1 MVEKVRCGWVG
12 NDPLMV
18 KYHDE
23 EWGSP
28 VHDDRKLFEFLMLEG
43 VQAGLSWSLV
53 LKKREGY
60 RKAFDGFDFLKIA
73 RYSKDDVERLINNP
87 AIIRNRLKINAAVS
101 NAQNFIAIQEEFGSF
116 EKYIWQFVNGK
127 TIVNKF
133 EKLEHYPTT
142 TKESDEMSKDLKN
155 RGFKFVGST
164 ICYGFMQAVGMVNDH
179 SVDCFRHSDINMT
192 QLKRNRL

>member
-73 RYSKDDVERLINNP
+73 KYSKDVVERLVNNP
-87 AIIRNRLKINAAVS
+87 DIIRNRLKINSSVS
-101 NAQNFIAIQEEFGSF
+101 NAQNFIAVQEEFGSF

-142 TKESDEMSKDLKN
+142 TQESDEMSKDLKK

-164 ICYGFMQAVGMVNDH
+164 ICYGFMQAVGLVNDH
-179 SVDCFRHSDINMT
+179 SVDCFRYSSIRMI
-192 QLKRNRL
+192 

>member
-1 MVEKVRCGWVG
+1 MVEKVRCSWAG
-12 NDPLMV
+12 NDPLMLR
-18 KYHDE
+18 YHDE
-23 EWGSP
+23 EWGFP

-60 RKAFDGFDFLKIA
+60 RKAFDGFDVLKIS
-73 RYSKDDVERLINNP
+73 RYSKNDVERLANNP

-116 EKYIWQFVNGK
+116 ERYIWQFVNDK
-127 TIVNKF
+127 TIINKF

-142 TKESDEMSKDLKN
+142 TPESDEMSKDLKK

-179 SVDCFRHSDINMT
+179 SVDCFRYSDIKMI
-192 QLKRNRL
+192 

>member
-28 VHDDRKLFEFLMLEG
+28 VHDDRKLFEFLMLGG
-43 VQAGLSWSLV
+43 VQAGLSWSIV

-60 RKAFDGFDFLKIA
+60 RKGFDGFDFLKIA

-164 ICYGFMQAVGMVNDH
+164 ICYGFMQAVGM
-179 SVDCFRHSDINMT
+179 
-192 QLKRNRL
+192 

>member
-1 MVEKVRCGWVG
+1 MIKKVRCGWVG

-18 KYHDE
+18 RYHDE
-23 EWGSP
+23 EWGVP
-28 VHDDRKLFEFLMLEG
+28 VHNDRKLFEFLTLEG

-60 RKAFDGFDFLKIA
+60 RKAFDDFDVLKIS
-73 RYSKDDVERLINNP
+73 RYSKDDVERLVNNS

-101 NAQNFIAIQEEFGSF
+101 NALNFIAIQEEFGSF

-127 TIVNKF
+127 TIINNF
-133 EKLEHYPTT
+133 EKLEHYPTMT
-142 TKESDEMSKDLKN
+142 PESDEMSKDLKK

-179 SVDCFRHSDINMT
+179 SVDCFRYSDISMI
-192 QLKRNRL
+192 

>member
-23 EWGSP
+23 EWGTP
-28 VHDDRKLFEFLMLEG
+28 VHDDRKLFEFLMLGG
-43 VQAGLSWSLV
+43 VQAGLSWSIV

-60 RKAFDGFDFLKIA
+60 RKGFDGFDFLKIA
-73 RYSKDDVERLINNP
+73 RYSTNDVELLVNNP

-101 NAQNFIAIQEEFGSF
+101 NAQTVIAIQEEFGSF
-116 EKYIWQFVNGK
+116 EKYIWQFVDGK
-127 TIVNKF
+127 TINNNF
-133 EKLEHYPTT
+133 EKLSDYPTT
-142 TKESDEMSKDLKN
+142 TLESDEMSKDLKK

-164 ICYGFMQAVGMVNDH
+164 ICYAFMQAVGMVNDH
-179 SVDCFRHSDINMT
+179 SVDCFRSSSV
-192 QLKRNRL
+192 

>member
-23 EWGSP
+23 EWGTP
-28 VHDDRKLFEFLMLEG
+28 VHDDRKLFEFLMLEE

-73 RYSKDDVERLINNP
+73 KYSEDDVERLVND
-87 AIIRNRLKINAAVS
+87 ATIIRNRLKINSSVS

-116 EKYIWQFVNGK
+116 EKYVWQFVNGK

-179 SVDCFRHSDINMT
+179 SVDCFRYSSIRMI
-192 QLKRNRL
+192 